1 MHLPIDIGMAQRVP
15 KWTLIGLANVVIE
28 PHYTQALDAQN
39 DKNHEVIHWFKK
51 DPGV

>member
-1 MHLPIDIGMAQRVP
+1 MLFPIDIGMPQGVP
-15 KWTLIGLANVVIE
+15 KWTLIVLASVVIE

-39 DKNHEVIHWFKK
+39 DKNHEVIRRFKK